1 MRRLPTAGPA
11 RAEPYVRPV
20 RSRPG
25 ERVERPWHRHW
36 PSGVPKTLD
45 YPQIPVERM
54 LRRTADAHGEAVATV
69 FYGARL
75 TYRELDDAAD
85 RFAASLRRMGVRPG
99 DRVGLIVPNSPA
111 YIIAFFGIQR
121 AGGIVVQTNPLYT
134 PRELAALYADAGA
147 TAAVCL
153 DLFLSNLLKAKP
165 ETPLRE
171 VVVVDLKDFLPAP
184 LSTLYP
190 IRRRSD
196 LKKAG
201 HWPLEVP
208 DEPWMHTFREML
220 KTPGERGAEPQTV
233 DPDGVAVLQYTGGT
247 TGTPKGAMLTHRTL
261 IANAYQCA
269 SWVPGTE
276 MARERTLIAIPLFHI
291 YGLMAGLLVSVRLAS
306 TMLLLP
312 DPRDLKHLLKVID
325 RERPTLFP
333 AVPTLY
339 VALMNHPRLRKADMR
354 GIQAC
359 LSGAAP
365 LPLEVRRRWESLTG
379 GRLVEGYGLTEA
391 STVVSANP
399 LTQDGLVKEGVGI
412 PFPDTDV
419 RIVDLETGTRD
430 LPVGEAGELLVRGPQ
445 VMKGYWNQPE
455 ETAATLRDGWLH
467 TGDIARMDE
476 DGYLYIVERKKDLI
490 IASGFN
496 VYPREVE
503 EVLYSHPA
511 VLEAAAIGVPDPYRG
526 ETVKAFVV
534 LKPGTTA
541 TDQEII
547 AFCRERLAAF
557 RVPRQVEFRTDLP
570 KSQIGKVL
578 RRTLRDE
585 ERAKLRAVA
594 PSSR

>member
-1 MRRLPTAGPA
+1 MERLWYRR
-11 RAEPYVRPV
+11 
-20 RSRPG
+20 
-25 ERVERPWHRHW
+25 W
-36 PSGVPKTLD
+36 PEGIPKTID
-45 YPQIPVERM
+45 YPHIPVERM
-54 LRRTADAHGEAVATV
+54 LRQTAEAHPDTVATV
-69 FYGARL
+69 FFGARR
-75 TYRELDDAAD
+75 TYREIDELSD
-85 RFAASLRRMGVRPG
+85 RFAAALRSIGVRRG
-99 DRVGLIVPNSPA
+99 DRIGLIVPNSPGFL
-111 YIIAFFGIQR
+111 IAFFGIQR

-134 PRELAALYADAGA
+134 PRELARLYADAGA
-147 TAAVCL
+147 TAVVTL
-153 DLFLSNLLKAKP
+153 DLFLANVLAAKP
-165 ETPLRE
+165 ETAIRDVIMMDLR
-171 VVVVDLKDFLPAP
+171 DFLPPA
-184 LSTLYP
+184 LATLYP

-201 HWPLEVP
+201 HWPLEIP
-208 DEPWMHTFREML
+208 NDPWLHRFRGLLE
-220 KTPGERGAEPQTV
+220 TPPERGREPQDV
-233 DPDGVAVLQYTGGT
+233 DWDDVAVLQYTGGT
-247 TGTPKGAMLTHRTL
+247 TGTPKGAMLTHRSL
-261 IANAYQCA
+261 VANAYQCA
-269 SWVPGTE
+269 SWVPNTTPGK
-276 MARERTLIAIPLFHI
+276 ERSVVAIPMFHI
-291 YGLMAGLLVSVRLAS
+291 YGLMVGLLVSVRLAAS
-306 TMLLLP
+306 MSLIP

-339 VALMNHPRLRKADMR
+339 VALLGHPRLPRVNMR

-365 LPLEVRRRWESLTG
+365 LPVEVRRRWESLTG

-399 LTQDGLVKEGVGI
+399 LTRDGVVKEGVGL

-430 LPVGEAGELLVRGPQ
+430 LPLGEAGELLVRGPQ
-445 VMKGYWNQPE
+445 LMKGYWNQPE

-467 TGDIARMDE
+467 TGDIATMDE

-503 EVLYSHPA
+503 EVLYVHPA

-534 LKPGTTA
+534 LKPGATA

-557 RVPRQVEFRTDLP
+557 RVPRVVEFRTELP
-570 KSQIGKVL
+570 KSQIGKIL
-578 RRTLRDE
+578 RRGLRDE
-585 ERAKLRAVA
+585 ERAKLSA
-594 PSSR
+594 PPAR

>member
-1 MRRLPTAGPA
+1 M
-11 RAEPYVRPV
+11 
-20 RSRPG
+20 
-25 ERVERPWHRHW
+25 ERPWFRHW
-36 PSGVPKTLD
+36 PAGVPKTIE
-45 YPQIPVERM
+45 YPRVPVERL
-54 LRRTADAHGEAVATV
+54 LRQAAESNPSTVATV
-69 FYGARL
+69 FYGRRI
-75 TYRELDDAAD
+75 TYREIDDLAD
-85 RFAASLRRMGVRPG
+85 RFAAHLRKIGVRTG
-99 DRVGLIVPNSPA
+99 DRVGLMVPNSPA
-111 YIIAFFGIQR
+111 YVIAFFGIAR

-134 PRELAALYADAGA
+134 PRELARLYADAGA
-147 TAAVCL
+147 TAVVCL
-153 DLFLSNLLKAKP
+153 DLFLPKLLEAKP
-165 ETPLRE
+165 DTSVRDII
-171 VVVVDLKDFLPAP
+171 VADVQDYLPAT
-184 LSTLYP
+184 LAALYP

-201 HWPLEVP
+201 HWPFEIPAVP
-208 DEPWMHTFREML
+208 WIQRFADAVATAP
-220 KTPGERGAEPQTV
+220 ERGREPQTV
-233 DPDGVAVLQYTGGT
+233 DPDDVAVLQYTGGT

-269 SWVPGTE
+269 SWVPGTQPGQ
-276 MARERTLIAIPLFHI
+276 ERTLIAIPLFHI
-291 YGLMAGLLVSVRLAS
+291 YGLMAGLMVSVRLAS
-306 TMLLLP
+306 TMLLVP

-339 VALMNHPRLRKADMR
+339 VALMAHPRLRRVNMK

-365 LPLEVRRRWESLTG
+365 LPVEVRRRWEALTG

-399 LTQDGLVKEGVGI
+399 LAKDGLVKEGVGI

-419 RIVDLETGTRD
+419 RIVDLETAIRD

-445 VMKGYWNQPE
+445 VMRGYWNQPE

-467 TGDIARMDE
+467 TGDIAKMDE

-503 EVLYSHPA
+503 EVLYMHPA
-511 VLEAAAIGVPDPYRG
+511 VLEAAAIGVPDAYRG

-534 LKPGTTA
+534 LKPGATA

-547 AFCRERLAAF
+547 AFCRERLASF
-557 RVPRQVEFRTDLP
+557 RVPRQIEFRTELP
-570 KSQIGKVL
+570 KSQIGKIL

-585 ERAKLRAVA
+585 ERAKLAATAVS
-594 PSSR
+594 PSR

>member
-1 MRRLPTAGPA
+1 MERLWYRR
-11 RAEPYVRPV
+11 
-20 RSRPG
+20 
-25 ERVERPWHRHW
+25 W
-36 PSGVPKTLD
+36 PEGIPKAID
-45 YPQIPVERM
+45 YPHIPVERM
-54 LRRTADAHGEAVATV
+54 LRQTAEAHPDTVATV
-69 FYGARL
+69 FFGARR
-75 TYRELDDAAD
+75 TYREIDELSD
-85 RFAASLRRMGVRPG
+85 RFAAALRSIGVRRG
-99 DRVGLIVPNSPA
+99 DRIGLIVPNSPGFL
-111 YIIAFFGIQR
+111 IAFFGIQR

-134 PRELAALYADAGA
+134 PRELARLYADAGA
-147 TAAVCL
+147 TAVVTL
-153 DLFLSNLLKAKP
+153 DLFLANVLAAKP
-165 ETPLRE
+165 ETAIRDVIMMDLR
-171 VVVVDLKDFLPAP
+171 DFLPPA
-184 LSTLYP
+184 LATLYP

-201 HWPLEVP
+201 HWPLEIP
-208 DEPWMHTFREML
+208 NDPWLHRFRGLLE
-220 KTPGERGAEPQTV
+220 TPPERGREPQDV
-233 DPDGVAVLQYTGGT
+233 DWDDVAVLQYTGGT
-247 TGTPKGAMLTHRTL
+247 TGTPKGAMLTHRSL
-261 IANAYQCA
+261 VANAYQCA
-269 SWVPGTE
+269 SWVPNTTPGK
-276 MARERTLIAIPLFHI
+276 ERSVVAIPMFHI
-291 YGLMAGLLVSVRLAS
+291 YGLMVGLLVSVRLAAS
-306 TMLLLP
+306 MSLIP

-339 VALMNHPRLRKADMR
+339 VALLGHPRLPRVNMR

-365 LPLEVRRRWESLTG
+365 LPVEVRRRWESLTG

-399 LTQDGLVKEGVGI
+399 LTRDGVVKEGVGL

-430 LPVGEAGELLVRGPQ
+430 LPLGEAGELLVRGPQ
-445 VMKGYWNQPE
+445 LMKGYWNQPE

-467 TGDIARMDE
+467 TGDIATMDE

-503 EVLYSHPA
+503 EVLYVHPA

-534 LKPGTTA
+534 LKPGATA

-557 RVPRQVEFRTDLP
+557 RVPRVVEFRTELP
-570 KSQIGKVL
+570 KSQIGKIL
-578 RRTLRDE
+578 RRALRDE
-585 ERAKLRAVA
+585 ERAKLSA
-594 PSSR
+594 PPAR

>member
-1 MRRLPTAGPA
+1 MERLWYRR
-11 RAEPYVRPV
+11 
-20 RSRPG
+20 
-25 ERVERPWHRHW
+25 W
-36 PSGVPKTLD
+36 PEGIPKTID
-45 YPQIPVERM
+45 YPHIPVERM
-54 LRRTADAHGEAVATV
+54 LRQTAEAHPDTVATV
-69 FYGARL
+69 FFGARC
-75 TYRELDDAAD
+75 TYRVIDELSD
-85 RFAASLRRMGVRPG
+85 RFAAALRSIGVRRG
-99 DRVGLIVPNSPA
+99 DRIGLIVPNSPGFL
-111 YIIAFFGIQR
+111 IAFFGIQR

-134 PRELAALYADAGA
+134 PRELARLYTDAGA
-147 TAAVCL
+147 TAVVTL
-153 DLFLSNLLKAKP
+153 DLFLANVLAAKP
-165 ETPLRE
+165 ETAIRDVIMMDLR
-171 VVVVDLKDFLPAP
+171 DFLPPA
-184 LSTLYP
+184 LATLYP

-201 HWPLEVP
+201 RWPLEIP
-208 DEPWMHTFREML
+208 NDPWLHRFRDLLE
-220 KTPGERGAEPQTV
+220 TPPERGREPQDV
-233 DPDGVAVLQYTGGT
+233 DWDDVAVLQYTGGT
-247 TGTPKGAMLTHRTL
+247 TGTPKGAMLTHRSL
-261 IANAYQCA
+261 VANAYQCA
-269 SWVPGTE
+269 SWVPNTTPGK
-276 MARERTLIAIPLFHI
+276 ERSVVAIPMFHI
-291 YGLMAGLLVSVRLAS
+291 YGLMVGLLVSVRLAAS
-306 TMLLLP
+306 MSLIP

-339 VALMNHPRLRKADMR
+339 VALLGHPRLPRVNMR

-365 LPLEVRRRWESLTG
+365 LPVEVRRRWESLTG

-399 LTQDGLVKEGVGI
+399 LTRDGVVKEGVGL

-430 LPVGEAGELLVRGPQ
+430 LPLGEAGELLVRGPQ
-445 VMKGYWNQPE
+445 LMKGYWNQPE

-467 TGDIARMDE
+467 TGDIATMDE

-503 EVLYSHPA
+503 EVLYVHPA

-534 LKPGTTA
+534 LKPGATA

-557 RVPRQVEFRTDLP
+557 RVPRVVEFRTELP
-570 KSQIGKVL
+570 KSQIGKIL
-578 RRTLRDE
+578 RRALRDE
-585 ERAKLRAVA
+585 ERAKLSA
-594 PSSR
+594 PPAR

>member
-1 MRRLPTAGPA
+1 MERLWYRR
-11 RAEPYVRPV
+11 
-20 RSRPG
+20 
-25 ERVERPWHRHW
+25 W
-36 PSGVPKTLD
+36 PEGIPKAID
-45 YPQIPVERM
+45 YPHIPVERM
-54 LRRTADAHGEAVATV
+54 LRQTAEAHPDTVATV
-69 FYGARL
+69 FFGARR
-75 TYRELDDAAD
+75 TYREIDELSD
-85 RFAASLRRMGVRPG
+85 RFAAALRSIGVRRG
-99 DRVGLIVPNSPA
+99 DRIGLIVPNSPGFL
-111 YIIAFFGIQR
+111 IAFFGIQR

-134 PRELAALYADAGA
+134 PRELARLYADAGA
-147 TAAVCL
+147 TAVVTL
-153 DLFLSNLLKAKP
+153 DLFLANVLAAKP
-165 ETPLRE
+165 ETAIRD
-171 VVVVDLKDFLPAP
+171 VIMMDMRDFLPPA
-184 LSTLYP
+184 LATLYP

-201 HWPLEVP
+201 HWPLEIP
-208 DEPWMHTFREML
+208 NDPWLHRFRGLLE
-220 KTPGERGAEPQTV
+220 TPPERGREPQDV
-233 DPDGVAVLQYTGGT
+233 DWDDVAVLQYTGGT
-247 TGTPKGAMLTHRTL
+247 TGTPKGAMLTHRSL
-261 IANAYQCA
+261 VANAYQCA
-269 SWVPGTE
+269 SWVPNTTPGK
-276 MARERTLIAIPLFHI
+276 ERSVVAIPMFHI
-291 YGLMAGLLVSVRLAS
+291 YGLMVGLLVSVRLAAS
-306 TMLLLP
+306 MSLIP

-339 VALMNHPRLRKADMR
+339 VALLGHPRLPRVNMR

-365 LPLEVRRRWESLTG
+365 LPVEVRRRWESLTG

-399 LTQDGLVKEGVGI
+399 LTRDGVVKEGVGL

-430 LPVGEAGELLVRGPQ
+430 LPLGEAGELLVRGPQ
-445 VMKGYWNQPE
+445 LMKGYWNQPE

-467 TGDIARMDE
+467 TGDIATMDE

-503 EVLYSHPA
+503 EVLYVHPA

-534 LKPGTTA
+534 LKPGATA
-541 TDQEII
+541 TDQEIM

-557 RVPRQVEFRTDLP
+557 RVPRVVEFRTELP
-570 KSQIGKVL
+570 KSQIGKIL
-578 RRTLRDE
+578 RRALRDE
-585 ERAKLRAVA
+585 ERAKLSA
-594 PSSR
+594 PPAR

>member
-1 MRRLPTAGPA
+1 M
-11 RAEPYVRPV
+11 
-20 RSRPG
+20 
-25 ERVERPWHRHW
+25 
-36 PSGVPKTLD
+36 PKTLD

-54 LRRTADAHGEAVATV
+54 LRRTADAHGDRAATV
-69 FYGARL
+69 FYGARMS
-75 TYRELDDAAD
+75 YRELDDAAD
-85 RFAASLRRMGVRPG
+85 RFASALRDLGVKPR

-111 YIIAFFGIQR
+111 FIIAFFGIQR
-121 AGGIVVQTNPLYT
+121 AGAIVVQTNPLYT
-134 PRELAALYADAGA
+134 ARVLERLYADAGA
-147 TAAVCL
+147 TVIVCL
-153 DLFLSNLLKAKP
+153 DLFLANVLKAKAQ
-165 ETPLRE
+165 TPIRDIIL
-171 VVVVDLKDFLPAP
+171 VDLKDFIPA
-184 LSTLYP
+184 LLAAFYP

-196 LKKAG
+196 LRKAG
-201 HWPLEVP
+201 HWPLDIP
-208 DEPWMHTFREML
+208 QDPWLHAFRDLL
-220 KTPGERGAEPQTV
+220 KTPGERGREPETV
-233 DPDGVAVLQYTGGT
+233 DPGDVAVLQYTGGT
-247 TGTPKGAMLTHRTL
+247 TGVPKGAMLTHRTL

-276 MARERTLIAIPLFHI
+276 AARERTLIAIPMFHI
-291 YGLMAGLLVSVRLAS
+291 YGLMAGLMVSIRLAA
-306 TMLLLP
+306 TMLLVP

-339 VALMNHPRLRKADMR
+339 IALMGHPRLRHVDMR

-365 LPLEVRRRWESLTG
+365 LPVEVRRRWESLTG

-391 STVVSANP
+391 STVVCANP
-399 LTQDGLVKEGVGI
+399 LTPDGLVKEGVGI

-430 LPVGEAGELLVRGPQ
+430 LPMGEAGELIVRGPQ
-445 VMKGYWNQPE
+445 VMRGYWNQPE

-476 DGYLYIVERKKDLI
+476 DGYLYIVERKKDMI

-503 EVLYSHPA
+503 EVLYMHPA

-526 ETVKAFVV
+526 ETVKAFVA
-534 LKPGTTA
+534 LKPGAAA
-541 TDQEII
+541 TEQEIV
-547 AFCRERLAAF
+547 AFCRERLASF
-557 RVPRQVEFRTDLP
+557 RVPRAVEFRTELP

-578 RRTLRDE
+578 RRALRDE
-585 ERAKLRAVA
+585 ERARRAAA
-594 PSSR
+594 PPDPQ

>member
-1 MRRLPTAGPA
+1 
-11 RAEPYVRPV
+11 
-20 RSRPG
+20 
-25 ERVERPWHRHW
+25 
-36 PSGVPKTLD
+36 
-45 YPQIPVERM
+45 M
-54 LRRTADAHGEAVATV
+54 LRRTADAHGGAVATI
-69 FYGARL
+69 FYGARI
-75 TYRELDDAAD
+75 TYRDIDDAAD
-85 RFAASLRRMGVRPG
+85 RFAASLRRIDVKPG

-134 PRELAALYADAGA
+134 PRELVALYSDAGA
-147 TAAVCL
+147 TVVVCL
-153 DLFLSNLLKAKP
+153 DLFLTNLLKAKP
-165 ETPLRE
+165 ETPIRQ
-171 VVVVDLKDFLPAP
+171 VVVADLKDFLPAP
-184 LSTLYP
+184 LATLYP
-190 IRRRSD
+190 IRRRSE
-196 LKKAG
+196 LKEAG
-201 HWPLEVP
+201 HWPLERP

-220 KTPGERGAEPQTV
+220 ETPGARGAEPQTV
-233 DPDGVAVLQYTGGT
+233 DPDDVAVLQYTGGT

-276 MARERTLIAIPLFHI
+276 MARERTLIAIPMFHI

-339 VALMNHPRLRKADMR
+339 VALMNHPRLRKTDMR

-365 LPLEVRRRWESLTG
+365 LPIEVRRRWESLTG

-391 STVVSANP
+391 STVVCANP
-399 LTQDGLVKEGVGI
+399 LTKDGIVKEGVGI

-419 RIVDLETGTRD
+419 RIVDLETGSRD
-430 LPVGEAGELLVRGPQ
+430 LPIGEAGELLVCGPQ
-445 VMKGYWNQPE
+445 IMKGYWNQPE
-455 ETAATLRDGWLH
+455 ESATTLRDGWLH
-467 TGDIARMDE
+467 TGDIAKMDE

-511 VLEAAAIGVPDPYRG
+511 ILEAAAIGVPDPYRG

-534 LKPGTTA
+534 LRPGATA
-541 TDQEII
+541 TDKEIV

-557 RVPRQVEFRTDLP
+557 RVPRQIEFRKELP

-578 RRTLRDE
+578 RRSLRDE
-585 ERAKLRAVA
+585 ERAKMKALIP
-594 PSSR
+594 PSDR

>member
-1 MRRLPTAGPA
+1 MQ
-11 RAEPYVRPV
+11 
-20 RSRPG
+20 SPG
-25 ERVERPWHRHW
+25 AMERPWFAHW
-36 PSGVPKTLD
+36 PAGVPRTID
-45 YPQIPVERM
+45 YPRVPVERL
-54 LRRTADAHGEAVATV
+54 LRQATESNPETVATV

-75 TYRELDDAAD
+75 TYRDVDDLAD
-85 RFAASLRRMGVRPG
+85 RFAAHLRGRGVRPG
-99 DRVGLIVPNSPA
+99 DRVALMVPNSPA
-111 YIIAFFGIQR
+111 YVIAFFGIQR
-121 AGGIVVQTNPLYT
+121 AGAVVVQTNPLYT
-134 PRELAALYADAGA
+134 PRELTKLYADAGA
-147 TAAVCL
+147 TVVVCL
-153 DLFLSNLLKAKP
+153 DLFLPKVLEARP
-165 ETPLRE
+165 ETSVRH
-171 VVVVDLKDFLPAP
+171 VIVADVKDHLPPA
-184 LSTLYP
+184 LATLYP

-208 DEPWMHTFREML
+208 DAPWIEAFRDAL
-220 KTPGERGAEPQTV
+220 QTPAERGREPQTV
-233 DPDGVAVLQYTGGT
+233 DPDEVAVLQYTGGT

-261 IANAYQCA
+261 IANACQCA
-269 SWVPGTE
+269 SWVPGTQPG
-276 MARERTLIAIPLFHI
+276 RERTLIAIPLFHI
-291 YGLMAGLLVSVRLAS
+291 YGLMAGLMVSVRLAA
-306 TMLLLP
+306 TMLLVP

-339 VALMNHPRLRKADMR
+339 VALMAHPRLRRVNMK

-365 LPLEVRRRWESLTG
+365 LPLEVRRRWEALTG

-391 STVVSANP
+391 STVVCANP
-399 LTQDGLVKEGVGI
+399 LAKDGLVKEGVGI

-419 RIVDLETGTRD
+419 RIVDLDTGTND
-430 LPVGEAGELLVRGPQ
+430 LPIGEAGELLVRGPQ

-503 EVLYSHPA
+503 EVLYLHPA
-511 VLEAAAIGVPDPYRG
+511 VQEAAAIGVPDAYRG
-526 ETVKAFVV
+526 ETVKAFVA
-534 LKPGTTA
+534 LKPGATA

-547 AFCRERLAAF
+547 TFCRERLASF
-557 RVPRQVEFRTDLP
+557 RVPRQIEFRKELP
-570 KSQIGKVL
+570 KSQIGKIL
-578 RRTLRDE
+578 RRALRDE
-585 ERAKLRAVA
+585 ERAKVA
-594 PSSR
+594 STTPAQR

>member
-1 MRRLPTAGPA
+1 MERLWYRR
-11 RAEPYVRPV
+11 
-20 RSRPG
+20 
-25 ERVERPWHRHW
+25 W
-36 PSGVPKTLD
+36 PEGIPKAID
-45 YPQIPVERM
+45 YPHIPVERM
-54 LRRTADAHGEAVATV
+54 LRQTAEAHPDTVATV
-69 FYGARL
+69 FFGARR
-75 TYRELDDAAD
+75 TYREIDELSD
-85 RFAASLRRMGVRPG
+85 RFAAALRSIGVRRG
-99 DRVGLIVPNSPA
+99 DRIGLIVPNSPGFL
-111 YIIAFFGIQR
+111 IAFFGIQR

-134 PRELAALYADAGA
+134 PRELARLYTDAGA
-147 TAAVCL
+147 TAVVTL
-153 DLFLSNLLKAKP
+153 DLFLANVLAAKP
-165 ETPLRE
+165 ETAIRDVIMMDLR
-171 VVVVDLKDFLPAP
+171 DFLPPA
-184 LSTLYP
+184 LATLYP

-201 HWPLEVP
+201 HWPLEIP
-208 DEPWMHTFREML
+208 NDPWLHRFRGLLE
-220 KTPGERGAEPQTV
+220 TPPERGREPQDV
-233 DPDGVAVLQYTGGT
+233 DWDDVAVLQYTGGT
-247 TGTPKGAMLTHRTL
+247 TGTPKGAMLTHRSL
-261 IANAYQCA
+261 VANAYQCA
-269 SWVPGTE
+269 SWVPNTTPGK
-276 MARERTLIAIPLFHI
+276 ERSVVAIPMFHI
-291 YGLMAGLLVSVRLAS
+291 YGLMVGLLVSVRLAAS
-306 TMLLLP
+306 MSLIP

-339 VALMNHPRLRKADMR
+339 VALLGHPRLPRVNMR

-365 LPLEVRRRWESLTG
+365 LPVEVRRRWESLTG

-399 LTQDGLVKEGVGI
+399 LTRDGVVKEGVGL

-430 LPVGEAGELLVRGPQ
+430 LPLGEAGELLVRGPQ
-445 VMKGYWNQPE
+445 LMKGYWNQPE

-467 TGDIARMDE
+467 TGDIATMDE

-503 EVLYSHPA
+503 EVLYVHPA

-534 LKPGTTA
+534 LKPGATA

-557 RVPRQVEFRTDLP
+557 RVPRVVEFRTELP
-570 KSQIGKVL
+570 KSQIGKIL
-578 RRTLRDE
+578 RRALRDE
-585 ERAKLRAVA
+585 ERAKLSA
-594 PSSR
+594 PPAR